1 MGFNLYFA
9 GGHTPTSDEFMM
21 NLGGNRL
28 YTQSYERKIGE
39 RWMSKIKETGK
50 PLKLFVDSSA
60 FSAHTKGLK
69 VDIDEYLDYV
79 NTNAGMFSCVAEL
92 DEIPGEFRKPKTREQ
107 MLAAPQKSWD
117 NYLYMRER
125 IYDPNVLL
133 PIFHQGEDWKWL
145 HKMLAETFEGG
156 KHIPYIGISPAN
168 DVTTAY
174 KDRWME
180 QVFRVIRDS
189 PNPEVKTH
197 AFGMTALKQLNLHPF
212 YSADSTTAVLTG
224 AMGGILTDFGPVDL
238 SIKSGGV
245 QALNYGPRKIKDNV
259 ESLLAELGHTIEDA
273 ANDHQVRAFYNIK
286 FLIDW
291 ANNYEFVGIAH
302 KQKKLF

>member
-9 GGHTPTSDEFMM
+9 GGHTIASDEFMM
-21 NLGGNRL
+21 AQGANRL
-28 YTQSYERKIGE
+28 YTQSYERTIGE
-39 RWMSKIKETGK
+39 RWMKQIRETGK
-50 PLKLFVDSSA
+50 PFKLFVDSSA
-60 FSAHTKGLK
+60 FSAHTKGLQ
-69 VDIDEYLDYV
+69 VDMDEYLEYV
-79 NTNAGMFSCVAEL
+79 NKNSGMFSCVAEL

-125 IYDPNVLL
+125 IYDPDVLL

-168 DVTTAY
+168 DVTTGY
-174 KDRWME
+174 KDQWME

-197 AFGMTALKQLNLHPF
+197 AFGMTALKQLNRHPF
-212 YSADSTTAVLTG
+212 YSADSTTAIMTG
-224 AMGGILTDFGPVDL
+224 AMGSILTEHGSVDL
-238 SIKSGGV
+238 SIKNGGLQAIKSGPKPV
-245 QALNYGPRKIKDNV
+245 RDNV
-259 ESLLAELGHTIEDA
+259 ERVLSELGYSLEEA
-273 ANDHQVRAFYNIK
+273 ASDHQVRAFYNIK
-286 FLIDW
+286 FLVDW

>member
-9 GGHTPTSDEFMM
+9 GGHTIASDEYMM
-21 NLGGNRL
+21 DLGANRL
-28 YTQSYERKIGE
+28 YTQSYERTIGQ
-39 RWMSKIKETGK
+39 RWMNRIRETGE

-60 FSAHTKGLK
+60 FSAHTKGLP
-69 VDIDEYLDYV
+69 VDMDEYLEYV
-79 NTNAGMFSCVAEL
+79 NANAGIFSCVAEL

-125 IYDPNVLL
+125 IYDPDVLL

-168 DVTTAY
+168 DVTTGY
-174 KDRWME
+174 KDKWME

-197 AFGMTALKQLNLHPF
+197 AFGMTALKQLKRHPF
-212 YSADSTTAVLTG
+212 YSADSTSAVMTSAVG
-224 AMGGILTDFGPVDL
+224 SILTEHGSVDL
-238 SIKSGGV
+238 SVKTGGL
-245 QALNYGPRKIKDNV
+245 QALNNGPRIIKENI
-259 ESLLAELGHTIEDA
+259 EHAMKELGYTLEEA
-273 ANDHQVRAFYNIK
+273 ANDHQVRSYYNIK
-286 FLIDW
+286 FLVDW